1 MIEMA
6 NKEERVGVLNAA
18 ERAEAVDRG
27 ELRES
32 EETYLPDQADNDVLM
47 ASGWLGGYNG
57 STLWRFVLVENY
69 NDYVVYNQY
78 APMKGWQS
86 DCNGSG
92 YFASGSYLPKHCG
105 YTLEDAIMSFGMKL
119 RKYKECHN
127 HDRWI
132 KSEWLNSSIRFADE
146 TQD

>member
-6 NKEERVGVLNAA
+6 NKEECVGVLNAT
-18 ERAEAVDRG
+18 ERAEAVARG

-57 STLWRFVLVENY
+57 STMWRFALVENG
-69 NDYVVYNQY
+69 NDYVVYSQY
-78 APMKGWQS
+78 AAIKGYQ
-86 DCNGSG
+86 DC